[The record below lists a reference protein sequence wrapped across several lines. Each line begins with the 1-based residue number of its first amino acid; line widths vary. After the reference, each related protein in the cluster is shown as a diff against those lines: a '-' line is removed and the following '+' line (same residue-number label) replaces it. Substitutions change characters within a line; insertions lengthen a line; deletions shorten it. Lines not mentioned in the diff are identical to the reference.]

1 MRDSGRTPAP
11 AGTTLPSERRM
22 EIAFTAFREL
32 HEQRW
37 GAYAYVHT
45 GDAEA
50 AVRITEAVFDR
61 LCAQWPHALRQP
73 SADSY
78 AWSLLKEHV
87 AGWPARHR
95 RGAAL
100 PAGALH
106 CAAHARAPERGRR
119 FRLLEGR
126 MALYAAMARLP
137 ERQCDALVL
146 NLLIGYTVAQVAD
159 LLGVERAAARSFI
172 GHAKRKVA
180 AALSSASV
188 SPALSVSTAPSIST
202 ASSASIGSTVSVAL
216 SALEVPSEAQH
227 SGRGK

>member
-11 AGTTLPSERRM
+11 AGTTRPSERRM

-32 HEQRW
+32 HEHRW

-50 AVRITEAVFDR
+50 AEHITEAAFDR

-87 AGWPARHR
+87 AGWLARHR
-95 RGAAL
+95 RGTAL
-100 PAGALH
+100 PTAALH
-106 CAAHARAPERGRR
+106 CAAHAPEPERGRR
-119 FRLLEGR
+119 FRLLESR
-126 MALYAAMARLP
+126 MALYAAIARLP

-146 NLLIGYTVAQVAD
+146 NLVIGYTVAQVAD
-159 LLGVERAAARSFI
+159 LLGVERAAARSLI
-172 GHAKRKVA
+172 GHAKRKVVA
-180 AALSSASV
+180 AVSAVSAAPEEPAACAAPVPSAS
-188 SPALSVSTAPSIST
+188 
-202 ASSASIGSTVSVAL
+202 

>member
-32 HEQRW
+32 HEHRW

-50 AVRITEAVFDR
+50 AADITETAFDR
-61 LCAQWPHALRQP
+61 LSAQWPHALRQP

-87 AGWPARHR
+87 AGWLARHR
-95 RGAAL
+95 RDTAL
-100 PAGALH
+100 PTAALH
-106 CAAHARAPERGRR
+106 CAAHAQEPGRGRR
-119 FRLLEGR
+119 FRLLESR
-126 MALYAAMARLP
+126 MALYAAIARLP

-146 NLLIGYTVAQVAD
+146 NLVIGYTVAQVAD
-159 LLGVERAAARSFI
+159 LLGVERAAARSLI
-172 GHAKRKVA
+172 GHAKRKVT
-180 AALSSASV
+180 AALSAVPEASFASA
-188 SPALSVSTAPSIST
+188 ASTA
-202 ASSASIGSTVSVAL
+202 
-216 SALEVPSEAQH
+216 SALEVPLEAQH
-227 SGRGK
+227 SGKGEAHAAQPRHRG